1 MSTRPRILQTQL
13 QKAYGAGKGKYR
25 LKSPIIKGMDT
36 RETAKLT
43 NMNWLTISLF
53 PPERSVKMGIAV
65 SGGTEASKSTNKAM
79 GKGGLLSHR
88 DYKHLSGNLKL
99 LVLFA
104 HAFLPYIL

>member
-1 MSTRPRILQTQL
+1 MSTRPRRLQTQL

-79 GKGGLLSHR
+79 GKGGLSAR
-88 DYKHLSGNLKL
+88 STSRAASGNMK
-99 LVLFA
+99 
-104 HAFLPYIL
+104 FLIKTNFPTSRG